1 MQNPR
6 GLNQPAGTSAR
17 LNQKIR
23 QFVLSNIASAL
34 RADIDGDVDEG

>member
-23 QFVLSNIASAL
+23 QLILSSIESAF
-34 RADIDGDVDEG
+34 RVDIDGDVDER